1 MKAIA
6 TLIVLAGFAAVASA
20 QVTPANGDI
29 IFTSETANGV
39 KLISGAAPGGA
50 TTLYLSSN
58 TATRFAGIRQA
69 PDGNYYV
76 ADGRFPFPNTT
87 DAGIV
92 RISNIFSG
100 SATAS
105 QLTQGNPIQNPLG
118 LEWSNTT
125 NEFITN
131 SNPGS
136 VVTSQTNDGIFGA
149 NLAGTVRQF
158 YQEPFP
164 VPGPRPAFEASF
176 DLVPDPRPGSRD
188 YLITT
193 VNGGVDVNPN
203 PIFGFDGIASA
214 VWRLRYDAVGNT
226 YNLDTSAPV
235 VDFSASFTG
244 ASSGFF
250 NTRGITAVP
259 GTNSFFVADL
269 EAGVINQ
276 VTMNAA
282 GAFVSQQTIITG
294 LLAPESVEYNPYT
307 NKLVIAERGGAF
319 STVDARISDINLD
332 GSGYRVLYAG
342 EHARGFAIVPSPA
355 SAALLG
361 VGGLVALRRRR
372 K

>member
-100 SATAS
+100 SASAS
-105 QLTQGNPIQNPLG
+105 QLTQGNPLQNPLG

-136 VVTSQTNDGIFGA
+136 PVNGQTNDGLFGA
-149 NLAGTVRQF
+149 NLAGVVRQF

-164 VPGPRPAFEASF
+164 VPGPRPVFDASF

-203 PIFGFDGIASA
+203 PVFGFDGFAST
-214 VWRLRYDAVGNT
+214 VWRMRYDAVGNT
-226 YNLDTSAPV
+226 YALDTSGPV

-244 ASSGFF
+244 AANSFY

-269 EAGVINQ
+269 EAGAINQ

-294 LLAPESVEYNPYT
+294 LLFPESVEYNPYT

-319 STVDARISDINLD
+319 STAGARISDINLD